1 MSKVVYSYIELFK
14 ENIQVVDYL
23 KLKKNSCDKLI
34 IKMAH

>member
-1 MSKVVYSYIELFK
+1 MSNFVYSYIELFK